1 MTDVLT
7 DFIRALR
14 AADVR
19 ISTSETIDAGNV
31 LHLIGYDDRLLLRNG
46 LAQTLAKT
54 DDEKQI
60 FGETFDRFFAFRQ
73 IEKPPGASDQPGQ
86 GDEDSESGSQHG
98 NEQQNP
104 GGPAGGESQGG
115 EGQGGEGQGGGSGQA
130 EGSDGGSG
138 QQSLVELLESGDQ
151 ARLQMALAEAART
164 EQLNQIKSFMQRG
177 LFAYRIMQR
186 MGLAELDRVI
196 FEEVQSGE
204 PARAARGQRLERAR
218 EALRLQ
224 VRDYVEKQMQLF
236 TANQG
241 RRLREDVLSQIRLT
255 NLDQSDLRIMRELV
269 RKMAKKLVAL
279 HARRRKVDR
288 RGILDVRKTIRAN
301 IEYDGLMFHT
311 VWKQQRIDRPK
322 VMVVCDVSNSVAPVA
337 RFLLMFLYS
346 VQEVLPKVRS
356 FAFSNALGEI
366 TQLFDTHGMDE
377 ALAEAIKQHGGGGTD
392 YGQAFADFAELA
404 LDDVDHRTTVLIM
417 GDARS
422 NYVDPRAD
430 ILKLVHQ
437 RARRVLFLN
446 PERKSSWDSGDS
458 VMRNLTPYCD
468 RAMSCASLKDLRRVV
483 SDLMRSSG

>member
-1 MTDVLT
+1 MTEVLT

-14 AADVR
+14 AADLR

-31 LHLIGYDDRLLLRNG
+31 LQLVGYDDRLLLRG
-46 LAQTLAKT
+46 ALSQALAKT
-54 DDEKQI
+54 EDEKDA
-60 FGETFDRFFAFRQ
+60 FNETFDRFFAFRQ
-73 IEKPPGASDQPGQ
+73 IDKPPGSEGEDNGDEQQQQEGDAQNQDGQQGGQPG
-86 GDEDSESGSQHG
+86 S
-98 NEQQNP
+98 P
-104 GGPAGGESQGG
+104 
-115 EGQGGEGQGGGSGQA
+115 GQGGEGQGGGSGQA
-130 EGSDGGSG
+130 EGGSG
-138 QQSLVELLESGDQ
+138 GEQPSLVELLESGDQ
-151 ARLQMALAEAART
+151 VRLQMALAEAARV
-164 EQLNQIKSFMQRG
+164 EQLNQIRSFMQRG

-186 MGLAELDRVI
+186 MGLAELDRTI
-196 FEEVQSGE
+196 HEEGQSGD
-204 PARAARGQRLERAR
+204 AGRQARGQRLEKAR

-241 RRLREDVLSQIRLT
+241 RRLREEVLSQIRLT
-255 NLDQSDLRIMRELV
+255 NLDQSDLRIMKVLV
-269 RKMAKKLVAL
+269 AKMAKRLVAL
-279 HARRRKVDR
+279 HSRRRKVER

-301 IEYDGLMFHT
+301 VEYDGLMFHT
-311 VWKQQRIDRPK
+311 VWRTKKIDRPK

-366 TQLFDTHGMDE
+366 TDLFDRLDMDA

-392 YGQAFADFAELA
+392 YGQAFADFADIA
-404 LDDVDHRTTVLIM
+404 LDDIDRRTTVLIM

-430 ILKLVHQ
+430 ILKLVHE

-458 VMRNLTPYCD
+458 VMRNLTPYCHH
-468 RAMSCASLKDLRRVV
+468 AVSCASLRDLRRVV
-483 SDLMRSSG
+483 SDLMRSSA

>member
-1 MTDVLT
+1 MTEVLT

-14 AADVR
+14 AADLR

-31 LHLIGYDDRLLLRNG
+31 LHLIGYDDRLLLRHA
-46 LAQTLAKT
+46 LSQALAKT
-54 DDEKQI
+54 DDEKQA
-60 FGETFDRFFAFRQ
+60 FGDTFDRFFAFRQ
-73 IEKPPGASDQPGQ
+73 LDKPPNSQEDARDDSDEDGPQPPPDGQPGDSPQQ
-86 GDEDSESGSQHG
+86 GQ
-98 NEQQNP
+98 
-104 GGPAGGESQGG
+104 A
-115 EGQGGEGQGGGSGQA
+115 GGEGQGGGSGQA
-130 EGSDGGSG
+130 QSGDGAATPD
-138 QQSLVELLESGDQ
+138 LVELLESGDQ
-151 ARLQMALAEAART
+151 ARLQLALAEAARA
-164 EQLNQIKSFMQRG
+164 EQLNQIRSFMQRG
-177 LFAYRIMQR
+177 LFSYRIMQR
-186 MGLAELDRVI
+186 MGLAGLDRVI
-196 FEEVQSGE
+196 FEERQAPE
-204 PARAARGQRLERAR
+204 PERQQRGARLETAR
-218 EALRLQ
+218 EALRNQ
-224 VRDYVEKQMQLF
+224 VRDYVEKQMRLF

-255 NLDQSDLRIMRELV
+255 NLDQSDLRIVRELV

-311 VWKQQRIDRPK
+311 KWKQQRIDRPK

-356 FAFSNALGEI
+356 FAFSNTLGEI
-366 TQLFDTHGMDE
+366 TELFERHDMDE
-377 ALAEAIKQHGGGGTD
+377 ALSEAIKQHGGGGTD
-392 YGQAFADFAELA
+392 YGQAFADLAEIA
-404 LDDVDHRTTVLIM
+404 LDDIDHRTTVLIM

-430 ILKLVHQ
+430 VLKLIHQ

-458 VMRNLTPYCD
+458 VMRRLTPYCD
-468 RAMSCASLKDLRRVV
+468 RAMSCASIRDLRRIV
-483 SDLMRSSG
+483 SDLMRSAV

>member
-1 MTDVLT
+1 MTEVLT

-14 AADVR
+14 AADLR
-19 ISTSETIDAGNV
+19 ISTSETIDAGQV

-46 LAQTLAKT
+46 LAQALAKT
-54 DDEKQI
+54 DEEKQA

-73 IEKPPGASDQPGQ
+73 IEKPPGSADETENPDQSQDGDQQGQ
-86 GDEDSESGSQHG
+86 DS
-98 NEQQNP
+98 QNQ
-104 GGPAGGESQGG
+104 GGPP
-115 EGQGGEGQGGGSGQA
+115 GGEGQGGGSGQA
-130 EGSDGGSG
+130 QGGAQDGGG
-138 QQSLVELLESGDQ
+138 GEQPNLVELLESGDQ
-151 ARLQMALAEAART
+151 VRLQMALAEAARA
-164 EQLNQIKSFMQRG
+164 EQLNQIRSFMQRG
-177 LFAYRIMQR
+177 LFSYRILQR

-196 FEEVQSGE
+196 HEEGQSGD
-204 PARAARGQRLERAR
+204 AGRQARGQRLEKAR

-279 HARRRKVDR
+279 HSRRRKVDR

-301 IEYDGLMFHT
+301 IEFDGLMFHT
-311 VWKQQRIDRPK
+311 KWKQKRIDRPK

-366 TQLFDTHGMDE
+366 TQLFDQHEMDE
-377 ALAEAIKQHGGGGTD
+377 ALSEAIKQHGGGGTD
-392 YGQAFADFAELA
+392 YGQAFADFAELV
-404 LDDVDHRTTVLIM
+404 LDDIDHRTTVLIM

-422 NYVDPRAD
+422 NYTDPRAD
-430 ILKLVHQ
+430 VLKLIHQ

-458 VMRNLTPYCD
+458 VMRTLSPYCD
-468 RAMSCASLKDLRRVV
+468 RAISCASLKDLRRVV

>member
-1 MTDVLT
+1 MTEVLT

-14 AADVR
+14 AADLR
-19 ISTSETIDAGNV
+19 ISTSETVDAGQV
-31 LHLIGYDDRLLLRNG
+31 LHLIGYDDRLLLRNA
-46 LAQTLAKT
+46 LAQALAKT
-54 DDEKQI
+54 DEEKQA

-73 IEKPPGASDQPGQ
+73 LEKPPGATDDSENGDQSQDGDQPG
-86 GDEDSESGSQHG
+86 DD
-98 NEQQNP
+98 QQNQ
-104 GGPAGGESQGG
+104 GGPPGG

-130 EGSDGGSG
+130 QGGSG
-138 QQSLVELLESGDQ
+138 GEQPNLVELLESGDQ

-164 EQLNQIKSFMQRG
+164 EQLNQIRSFMQRG

-196 FEEVQSGE
+196 HEEGQSGD
-204 PARAARGQRLERAR
+204 AGRQARGQRLETAR

-279 HARRRKVDR
+279 HSRRRKVDR

-301 IEYDGLMFHT
+301 IEFDGLMFHT
-311 VWKQQRIDRPK
+311 IWKQKRIDRPK

-366 TQLFDTHGMDE
+366 TQLFDQHEMDE
-377 ALAEAIKQHGGGGTD
+377 ALAEAIKKHGGGGTD

-404 LDDVDHRTTVLIM
+404 LDEIDHRTTVLIM

-422 NYVDPRAD
+422 NYTDPRAD
-430 ILKLVHQ
+430 VLKLIHQ

-458 VMRNLTPYCD
+458 VMRTLSPYCD
-468 RAMSCASLKDLRRVV
+468 RAISCASLKDLRRVV

>member
-1 MTDVLT
+1 MTEVLT

-14 AADVR
+14 AADLR
-19 ISTSETIDAGNV
+19 ISTSETIDAGQV

-46 LAQTLAKT
+46 LAQVLAKT
-54 DDEKQI
+54 DEEKQA

-73 IEKPPGASDQPGQ
+73 IEKSPGARDDAENDDQSQDGDQPG
-86 GDEDSESGSQHG
+86 DD
-98 NEQQNP
+98 QQNQ
-104 GGPAGGESQGG
+104 GGPP
-115 EGQGGEGQGGGSGQA
+115 GGEGQGGGSGQA
-130 EGSDGGSG
+130 QGGSG
-138 QQSLVELLESGDQ
+138 GEQPNLVELLESGDQ
-151 ARLQMALAEAART
+151 VRLQMALAEAART
-164 EQLNQIKSFMQRG
+164 EQLNQIRSFMQRG

-196 FEEVQSGE
+196 HEEGQSGD
-204 PARAARGQRLERAR
+204 AGRQARGQRLETAR

-279 HARRRKVDR
+279 HARRKKVDR

-301 IEYDGLMFHT
+301 IEFDGLMFHT
-311 VWKQQRIDRPK
+311 KWKQKRIDRPK

-366 TQLFDTHGMDE
+366 TQLFDQHEMDE

-392 YGQAFADFAELA
+392 YGQAFVDFAELV
-404 LDDVDHRTTVLIM
+404 LDDIDHRTTVLIM

-422 NYVDPRAD
+422 NYTDPRAD
-430 ILKLVHQ
+430 VLKLIHQ

-458 VMRNLTPYCD
+458 VMRTLSPYCD
-468 RAMSCASLKDLRRVV
+468 RAISCASLKDLRRVV

>member
-1 MTDVLT
+1 MTEVLT

-14 AADVR
+14 AADLR
-19 ISTSETIDAGNV
+19 ISTSETIDAGQV
-31 LHLIGYDDRLLLRNG
+31 LNLIGYDDRLLLRNG
-46 LAQTLAKT
+46 LAQALAKT
-54 DDEKQI
+54 DEEKQA

-73 IEKPPGASDQPGQ
+73 IEKPPEANDDAENDDQSEDGDQQGQ
-86 GDEDSESGSQHG
+86 GSQ
-98 NEQQNP
+98 NQ
-104 GGPAGGESQGG
+104 GGPPGG
-115 EGQGGEGQGGGSGQA
+115 EGPSGEGQGGGSGQA
-130 EGSDGGSG
+130 QGGSG
-138 QQSLVELLESGDQ
+138 GEQPNLVELLESGDQ
-151 ARLQMALAEAART
+151 VRLQMALAEAARV
-164 EQLNQIKSFMQRG
+164 EQLNQIRSFMQRG

-196 FEEVQSGE
+196 HEDGQSGD
-204 PARAARGQRLERAR
+204 AGGQARGQRLEKAR

-224 VRDYVEKQMQLF
+224 VRDYVEKQMLLF

-279 HARRRKVDR
+279 HSRRRKVDR

-301 IEYDGLMFHT
+301 IEFDGLMFHT
-311 VWKQQRIDRPK
+311 KWKQKRIDRPK

-392 YGQAFADFAELA
+392 YGQAFVDFADLA
-404 LDDVDHRTTVLIM
+404 LDDIDHHTTVLIM

-422 NYVDPRAD
+422 NYTDPRAD
-430 ILKLVHQ
+430 VLKLIHQ

-458 VMRNLTPYCD
+458 VMRTLSPYCD
-468 RAMSCASLKDLRRVV
+468 RAISCASLKDLRRVV

>member
-1 MTDVLT
+1 M
-7 DFIRALR
+7 
-14 AADVR
+14 
-19 ISTSETIDAGNV
+19 
-31 LHLIGYDDRLLLRNG
+31 
-46 LAQTLAKT
+46 
-54 DDEKQI
+54 
-60 FGETFDRFFAFRQ
+60 
-73 IEKPPGASDQPGQ
+73 
-86 GDEDSESGSQHG
+86 
-98 NEQQNP
+98 
-104 GGPAGGESQGG
+104 PA
-115 EGQGGEGQGGGSGQA
+115 
-130 EGSDGGSG
+130 
-138 QQSLVELLESGDQ
+138 
-151 ARLQMALAEAART
+151 
-164 EQLNQIKSFMQRG
+164 
-177 LFAYRIMQR
+177 
-186 MGLAELDRVI
+186 
-196 FEEVQSGE
+196 VQ
-204 PARAARGQRLERAR
+204 ARGQRLEKAR

-279 HARRRKVDR
+279 HARRKKVDR

-301 IEYDGLMFHT
+301 IEFDGLMFHT
-311 VWKQQRIDRPK
+311 KWKQKRIDRPK

-366 TQLFDTHGMDE
+366 TQLFDQHEMDE

-392 YGQAFADFAELA
+392 YGQAFVDFAELA
-404 LDDVDHRTTVLIM
+404 LDDIDHRTTVLIM

-422 NYVDPRAD
+422 NYTDPRAD
-430 ILKLVHQ
+430 VLKLIHQ

-458 VMRNLTPYCD
+458 VMRTPVALLRPGDFVRVPERPAPRGLGPDAVEWVGSACETAEPSPSAAPQSSLMSPRLVHTQAGGGCVSVGGWKRGLEARWTAD
-468 RAMSCASLKDLRRVV
+468 RPSELRRT
-483 SDLMRSSG
+483 